1 MLTEP
6 VSSSHATTRAS
17 PPSAR
22 IAGRTLS
29 SASST
34 RLCMSRF
41 SVITLSIIYERRGR
55 FADGQPSRMGL
66 PKSASVGRSRMDSN
80 GERTLLVISA
90 PQHDAAAYHLS
101 GFLAPDPVICLRA
114 AGKKYLAVSALEYG
128 RAEKE
133 APVDELVSF
142 DELELVRLAE
152 ELKSGARAFAG
163 AAANLIRRTGAEGS
177 PVAVPSHFGVAYAD
191 ELRARGLRIEPDGRL
206 FTELRRAKT
215 FEEIS
220 HIEEAQRAV
229 EEACAHA
236 GGILEEAKVSGDG
249 TLRWRGETLTS
260 EILRSEIDVELLRRG
275 CTADEGT
282 IAAGGPQAADPHES
296 GHGPLRA
303 GEAIILDI
311 FPRSQKSRYY
321 ADMSRSF
328 VKGEPGEGL
337 QEMYDAVL
345 EAQET
350 ALSMIR
356 AGVNGRDVHDKVSE
370 ILHERGYK
378 TGKHDQKPGEPL
390 TEGFFHGTGHGIGLE
405 VHEAPRI
412 STADEELKSGDVV
425 TVEPGLYEP
434 GMGGARIEDLVVV
447 TQDGCRNL
455 TNFPKEFRLE

>member
-1 MLTEP
+1 ME
-6 VSSSHATTRAS
+6 SS
-17 PPSAR
+17 
-22 IAGRTLS
+22 
-29 SASST
+29 
-34 RLCMSRF
+34 
-41 SVITLSIIYERRGR
+41 
-55 FADGQPSRMGL
+55 DG
-66 PKSASVGRSRMDSN
+66 
-80 GERTLLVISA
+80 RTLLVIST

-142 DELELVRLAE
+142 DELELVKLAE
-152 ELKSGARAFAG
+152 ELKSGARAFA
-163 AAANLIRRTGAEGS
+163 AAAARLVERVGAQGS
-177 PVAVPSHFGVAYAD
+177 PIAVPSQFGVAYAD

-206 FTELRRAKT
+206 FAELRRVKT
-215 FEEIS
+215 PEEIS

-236 GGILEEAKVSGDG
+236 VGILEEAEVSDDG
-249 TLRWRGETLTS
+249 TLSWREETLTS

-282 IAAGGPQAADPHES
+282 IAAGGAQAADPHES

-303 GEAIILDI
+303 GEAIIVDI
-311 FPRSQKSRYY
+311 FPRSLRSRYY
-321 ADMSRSF
+321 ADMTRTF
-328 VKGEPGEGL
+328 VKGEPSEGL
-337 QEMYDAVL
+337 QNMYDVVL

-370 ILHERGYK
+370 VLHERGYK

-390 TEGFFHGTGHGIGLE
+390 TEGFFHGTGHGVGLE
-405 VHEAPRI
+405 VHEAPRL
-412 STADEELKSGDVV
+412 STFDEELRAGDVV

-434 GMGGARIEDLVVV
+434 GLGGVRIEDLVVV
-447 TQDGCRNL
+447 TEDGNRNL
-455 TNFPKEFRLE
+455 TNFPKELRA